1 MTSGIVDR
9 SENQLSQTIVK
20 AGCAAGIGYSQA
32 EDIGKAAVL
41 LCRQGM
47 NGAEAALHSL
57 NLGIGT
63 APSRP
68 KYMNKTLYMTPAS
81 NRAAIDGVAAIDWLI
96 SQPSSAQLSVQACDS
111 ILMLAGLMLLAG
123 KEFHVGFYIRFTKAE
138 DVLLIVP
145 DKALPVEG
153 LEAARLPF
161 TVHCVPLD
169 KVSHDGGAKLPT
181 YAGRCQ
187 VGADDWQALSAL
199 AHKNYVPATE
209 ASRMNGAGA
218 GLVDND

>member
-1 MTSGIVDR
+1 MTGGIEDR

-20 AGCAAGIGYSQA
+20 AGYAAGIGYSQA

-41 LCRQGM
+41 LCRRGL

-57 NLGIGT
+57 NLATGT
-63 APSRP
+63 APFQP
-68 KYMNKTLYMTPAS
+68 TCINETLYMTPAAG
-81 NRAAIDGVAAIDWLI
+81 RAAIEGVAAIDWLVV
-96 SQPSSAQLSVQACDS
+96 QPPSAQLLVQACDS
-111 ILMLAGLMLLAG
+111 IMMLAGLMLLAG
-123 KEFHVGFYIRFTKAE
+123 KEFHKGFYIRVTDAG
-138 DVLLIVP
+138 DAILIVP
-145 DKALPVEG
+145 DKAVPVKALEG
-153 LEAARLPF
+153 VRLPF
-161 TVHCVPLD
+161 TVHCAPLD
-169 KVSHDGGAKLPT
+169 EMSHNHEAELPA

-199 AHKNYVPATE
+199 AFKNYVPATE

>member
-1 MTSGIVDR
+1 MTGGIEDR

-20 AGCAAGIGYSQA
+20 AGYAAGIGYSQA

-41 LCRQGM
+41 LCRRGL

-57 NLGIGT
+57 NLATGT
-63 APSRP
+63 VPCQP
-68 KYMNKTLYMTPAS
+68 TCINETLYMTPAAG
-81 NRAAIDGVAAIDWLI
+81 RAAIEGVAAIDWLVA
-96 SQPSSAQLSVQACDS
+96 QPPSAQLLVQACDS
-111 ILMLAGLMLLAG
+111 IMMLAGLMLLAG
-123 KEFHVGFYIRFTKAE
+123 KEFHKGFYIRVTDAG
-138 DVLLIVP
+138 DATLIVP
-145 DKALPVEG
+145 DKAVPVKALEG
-153 LEAARLPF
+153 VRLPF
-161 TVHCVPLD
+161 TVHCAPLD
-169 KVSHDGGAKLPT
+169 EMSHNHEAELPA

-199 AHKNYVPATE
+199 AFKNYVPATE

>member
-1 MTSGIVDR
+1 MTSGTVDR

-41 LCRQGM
+41 LCRRGM

-68 KYMNKTLYMTPAS
+68 KYMNKTLYMTPTS

-123 KEFHVGFYIRFTKAE
+123 KEFDKGFYIRVTDAG
-138 DVLLIVP
+138 DAILIVP
-145 DKALPVEG
+145 DNAVPVKALEG
-153 LEAARLPF
+153 VRLPF
-161 TVHCVPLD
+161 TVHCAPLD
-169 KVSHDGGAKLPT
+169 EVSHNDEAELPA

-199 AHKNYVPATE
+199 ALKNYVPATE